1 MNFDLYTIFLTDI
14 LKYAITGDKEIDL
27 PVGFDENE
35 FIEFCKFHKVEN
47 IVYLTVGNKLS
58 NEKQQELNELYNQLL
73 MVQAKQMYYLEELE
87 AAFEEEGIDYLL
99 LKGREISSLYPSED
113 MRQSSDFDIYI
124 GKENSQ
130 KARDVML
137 KLGYKILAY
146 SDENDDHD
154 EYLIDKCVMVEL
166 HRVLI
171 QNEYPWQEECNKM
184 TDRLILKD
192 GTTHCMQLS
201 VEDFYAYNLAHTAK
215 HMKFS
220 GIGIRAFLDQWIIY
234 RHYKDKINTEKLD
247 DILKKC
253 KLYEFNR
260 NAMELCAYWFEGKD
274 NVSDTIKKMADYV
287 AKSGWVGTYKMAK
300 ATEMAT
306 NAGATNSKNIAKLK
320 KYFSILSTPY
330 EQMVHRYP
338 ILEKHRY
345 LIVFC
350 RIHRAIR
357 AIFKRRDLIKNIS
370 DEFDNADMR
379 YGKEILDFKKNIGL

>member
-1 MNFDLYTIFLTDI
+1 MNFELYTNYLTQV
-14 LKYAITGDKEIDL
+14 LKCAISGNEPMDF
-27 PVGFDENE
+27 PVNFSENE
-35 FIEFCKFHKVEN
+35 FIDFCKFHKVEN
-47 IVYLTVGNKLS
+47 IVYLTAGDKLS
-58 NEKQQELNELYNQLL
+58 GEKQQELNELYNQLL

-87 AAFEEEGIDYLL
+87 TVFEEEGIDYLL

-130 KARDVML
+130 KARDIML

-154 EYLIDKCVMVEL
+154 EYLIDSCVMVEL

-171 QNEYPWQEECNKM
+171 QNQYPWQEECNKM

-192 GTTHCMQLS
+192 GTKHCMKLA
-201 VEDFYAYNLAHTAK
+201 VEDFYVYNLAHMAK

-220 GIGIRAFLDQWIIY
+220 GIGIRAFLDQWLIY
-234 RHYKDKINTEKLD
+234 NYCKDKMNDEKLNET
-247 DILKKC
+247 LNKC
-253 KLYEFNR
+253 NLYEFNI
-260 NAMELCAYWFEGKD
+260 NALELCRYWFEGKN
-274 NVSDTIKKMADYV
+274 NVDEIIKQMAQYV
-287 AKSGWVGTYKMAK
+287 AKSGWVGTYEMAK

-306 NAGATNSKNIAKLK
+306 NAGVTNSKSVAKLK

-338 ILEKHRY
+338 ILKKHRY
-345 LIVFC
+345 LIIFC

-370 DEFDNADMR
+370 DEFDKSDMS